1 MRLFIAVEISNEVR
15 RKIAEVQ
22 KYLLCDEIKV
32 VHPEL
37 IHITLKFLGE
47 VDESKLDEIKTAL
60 RYITFQP
67 IHLECRGVGVFP
79 NEKFIRVIWTGVEGM
94 SEGDIPRLKALAD
107 QVEKHTTALGFEK
120 NDYPFSPHITIGRPK
135 EKVDLSEFLKKYKNK
150 NFGSFTVDNI
160 KLKKSTLTPKG
171 PIYEDL

>member
-15 RKIAEVQ
+15 EKISEVQ

-60 RYITFQP
+60 SYITFQP
-67 IHLECRGVGVFP
+67 IHLKCKGVGVFP
-79 NEKFIRVIWTGVEGM
+79 NENFIRVIWAGVEGV
-94 SEGDIPRLKALAD
+94 SEGDMPRLKALAD
-107 QVEKHTTALGFEK
+107 QVEKHMVALRFEK
-120 NDYPFSPHITIGRPK
+120 NEHNFSPHITIGRPK
-135 EKVDLSEFLKKYKNK
+135 EQVDLSEFLKKYKNN
-150 NFGSFTVDNI
+150 NFGSFRVDNI

-171 PIYEDL
+171 PIYEDI